1 MSLTYFQ
8 LQRAAAVVNFFT
20 GMLHIYCGMEWVV
33 DGIGVITEIP
43 SQRYTVLHVDTTESD
58 CLVHDATSQAPD
70 EAVFTSTSSYQEYC
84 GRFDHSTVHYY

>member
-1 MSLTYFQ
+1 M
-8 LQRAAAVVNFFT
+8 
-20 GMLHIYCGMEWVV
+20 V
-33 DGIGVITEIP
+33 DGIAVITEIP

-84 GRFDHSTVHYY
+84 GRFNHSTIKALILLIVYLISVSGDS